1 MSNLMNNNNMSNNI
15 NEEEINNL
23 MPQFG
28 KVMNVLQKLDGNGE
42 ADMDKLKEEMDA
54 LLENDFGINMK
65 DKID

>member
-15 NEEEINNL
+15 NEDDINNL